1 MCNFTPTTLA
11 DAPPDDTRTVQ
22 VANVTVTADARGY
35 AVSLFPYDCGGDV
48 PAGVDPL
55 EHAGAIAAQTLR
67 DLAREIEEACR
78 A

>member
-1 MCNFTPTTLA
+1 MCIHTGNYTK
-11 DAPPDDTRTVQ
+11 PDDTRTAQAGGVL
-22 VANVTVTADARGY
+22 VTADSNGY
-35 AVSLFPYDCGGDV
+35 AVSIFPADVFGDV